1 MHQVN
6 GESFVEERVGKDENS
21 DENSNSYT
29 DKVATND
36 SPTVNSVEKNQMT
49 WADIVKVTN
58 KDIECEKRDVKPLI
72 PLR

>member
-1 MHQVN
+1 MR
-6 GESFVEERVGKDENS
+6 GSSVGKDENS

-29 DKVATND
+29 DEVATND
-36 SPTVNSVEKNQMT
+36 SPTVNSIEKNQMT

-72 PLR
+72 PLQ

>member
-1 MHQVN
+1 MR
-6 GESFVEERVGKDENS
+6 GSSVGKDENS

-29 DKVATND
+29 DEVATND

>member
-21 DENSNSYT
+21 NSYT
-29 DKVATND
+29 DEIATND